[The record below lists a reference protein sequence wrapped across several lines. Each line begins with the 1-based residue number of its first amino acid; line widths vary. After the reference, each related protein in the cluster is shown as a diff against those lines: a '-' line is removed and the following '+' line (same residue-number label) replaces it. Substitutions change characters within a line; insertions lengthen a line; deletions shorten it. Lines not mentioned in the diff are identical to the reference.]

1 MRSQIIDMT
10 QKEAVD
16 FLVKYPVRFAKMIG
30 FDKLREDLHNNW
42 IRKMMSGKKD
52 ATLQAHRG
60 SFKTTC
66 VSIALALLIVLM
78 PNLRILFIRKNDSD
92 VKEIIA
98 QVKKILQTPQ
108 MVYFVRCIYNVNL
121 RLTTDK
127 NGNPMTGAELMAM
140 VAVKEM
146 SKGSARHWELLRDTA
161 GFKPVDK
168 VMIADVDQS
177 VIDQVEN
184 MVREANEDAPED

>member
-1 MRSQIIDMT
+1 MNCPKRRNGREVRSVANEENLIPNT
-10 QKEAVD
+10 ERS
-16 FLVKYPVRFAKMIG
+16 PNEVRENGRKGGIKSGEVRREKA
-30 FDKLREDLHNNW
+30 DLRRVIQTWLE
-42 IRKMMSGKKD
+42 S
-52 ATLQAHRG
+52 QA
-60 SFKTTC
+60 
-66 VSIALALLIVLM
+66 
-78 PNLRILFIRKNDSD
+78 
-92 VKEIIA
+92 
-98 QVKKILQTPQ
+98 
-108 MVYFVRCIYNVNL
+108 
-121 RLTTDK
+121 TTDK

-184 MVREANEDAPED
+184 MVREANEDAQED

>member
-1 MRSQIIDMT
+1 
-10 QKEAVD
+10 
-16 FLVKYPVRFAKMIG
+16 
-30 FDKLREDLHNNW
+30 
-42 IRKMMSGKKD
+42 
-52 ATLQAHRG
+52 
-60 SFKTTC
+60 
-66 VSIALALLIVLM
+66 M
-78 PNLRILFIRKNDSD
+78 PNEENLIPNTERSPSEVRENGRKGGIKSGEVRREKADLRRVI
-92 VKEIIA
+92 
-98 QVKKILQTPQ
+98 QTWLAEQ
-108 MVYFVRCIYNVNL
+108 A
-121 RLTTDK
+121 TTDK

>member
-1 MRSQIIDMT
+1 
-10 QKEAVD
+10 
-16 FLVKYPVRFAKMIG
+16 
-30 FDKLREDLHNNW
+30 
-42 IRKMMSGKKD
+42 
-52 ATLQAHRG
+52 
-60 SFKTTC
+60 
-66 VSIALALLIVLM
+66 M
-78 PNLRILFIRKNDSD
+78 PNEENLIPNTERSPNEVRENGRKGGIKSGEVRREKADLRRVI
-92 VKEIIA
+92 
-98 QVKKILQTPQ
+98 QTWLESQ
-108 MVYFVRCIYNVNL
+108 A
-121 RLTTDK
+121 TTDK
-127 NGNPMTGAELMAM
+127 NGNPMTGAELMTM

>member
-1 MRSQIIDMT
+1 
-10 QKEAVD
+10 
-16 FLVKYPVRFAKMIG
+16 
-30 FDKLREDLHNNW
+30 
-42 IRKMMSGKKD
+42 
-52 ATLQAHRG
+52 
-60 SFKTTC
+60 
-66 VSIALALLIVLM
+66 M
-78 PNLRILFIRKNDSD
+78 PNEENLIPNTERSPSEVRENGRKGGIKSGEVRREKADLRRVI
-92 VKEIIA
+92 
-98 QVKKILQTPQ
+98 QTWLESQ
-108 MVYFVRCIYNVNL
+108 A
-121 RLTTDK
+121 TTDK
-127 NGNPMTGAELMAM
+127 NGNPMTGAELMTM